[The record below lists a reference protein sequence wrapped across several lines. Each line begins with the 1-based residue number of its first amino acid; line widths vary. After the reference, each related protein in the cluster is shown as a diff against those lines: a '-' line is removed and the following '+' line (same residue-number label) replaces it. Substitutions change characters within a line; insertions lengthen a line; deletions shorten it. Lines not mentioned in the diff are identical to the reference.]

1 MKNEPCSAPTALKPP
16 VSAPFP
22 YLVQSAILE
31 FHAALQLL
39 AERARFLTAA
49 EGVAIAVEQG
59 SELIYVASQGSSVP
73 AIDDVAQT
81 EQVAFH
87 HAIAGM
93 KTATQQRG
101 NAVVTITPILQGGRT
116 TGFIELVSK
125 AQLRETE
132 TASLTKL
139 AALSGT
145 AMELRDAAQQ
155 AEHRIADASTIGPA
169 APKVWHAPQSVPAK
183 NDVEDQH
190 PATANHLADKCW
202 WCGFPVSQGRKLCV
216 ECEEKNFASMSHAS
230 SAIEEKP
237 LFDLGPDQSWIS
249 EHGYTIATVLVS
261 ALAAAVVYLLR

>member
-93 KTATQQRG
+93 KT
-101 NAVVTITPILQGGRT
+101 

-155 AEHRIADASTIGPA
+155 AEHRIADTSTIGPA
-169 APKVWHAPQSVPAK
+169 APKVWHAPQSMPAK